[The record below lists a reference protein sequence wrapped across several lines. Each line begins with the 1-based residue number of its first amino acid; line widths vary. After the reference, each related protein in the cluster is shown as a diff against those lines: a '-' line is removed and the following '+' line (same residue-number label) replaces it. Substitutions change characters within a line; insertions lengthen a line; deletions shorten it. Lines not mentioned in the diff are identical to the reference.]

1 MPDDSMK
8 LCRFQLK
15 EYAAQHPNLTP
26 RQAYEASRSGI
37 LESST
42 VHEISGDLWGSR
54 ERTGRHWPVDQV
66 QFLPPSWPSKI
77 ICMARNYMDHAKEM
91 GSDLPKQPVIF
102 CKPVSSIIAPGDPI
116 VLARI
121 SKRVDFEGELAFVI
135 GRRCYHPKASEDIR
149 TYIAGYTCLNDVTA
163 RDLQRLD
170 GQFTRSKGFDTFCP
184 FGPVLET
191 QPPSPDTPI
200 ETYVN
205 GTKKQS
211 AQVSDLIFSI
221 DVIFRWITEAMTLE
235 PGDVV
240 ATGTPAGVGPLSA
253 ADVVEIRIGG
263 IGSLSNP
270 VVAPRD

>member
-1 MPDDSMK
+1 MPGEPMK

-15 EYAAQHPNLTP
+15 EYSAQHPNLTP
-26 RQAYEASRSGI
+26 RQAFDASRAGI
-37 LESST
+37 IESAV

-54 ERTGRHWPVDQV
+54 ERTGRKWPVDQV
-66 QFLPPSWPSKI
+66 QFLTPSWPSKV
-77 ICMARNYMDHAKEM
+77 ICMARNYVDHATEM
-91 GSDLPKQPVIF
+91 GSEPPKQPVIF
-102 CKPVSSIIAPGDPI
+102 CKPPSSIIAPGDPI

-121 SKRVDFEGELAFVI
+121 SKRVDYEGELAFVI

-170 GQFTRSKGFDTFCP
+170 GQFARGKGFDTFCP
-184 FGPVLET
+184 FGPLLET
-191 QPPSPDTPI
+191 EPPSPDTPL

-205 GTKKQS
+205 GTRKQS
-211 AQVSDLIFSI
+211 AHLSDLVFSI
-221 DVIFRWITEAMTLE
+221 DVIFRWIAEVMTLE

-240 ATGTPAGVGPLSA
+240 ATGTPAGVGPLA
-253 ADVVEIRIGG
+253 AGDKVEVRIGG

>member
-1 MPDDSMK
+1 MK

-15 EYAAQHPNLTP
+15 DYAAQHPNLTP
-26 RQAYEASRSGI
+26 REAFQASRSGI
-37 LESST
+37 LEGDA
-42 VHEISGDLWGSR
+42 VHEISGELWGSR
-54 ERTGRHWPVDQV
+54 ERTGRKWPANRLR
-66 QFLPPSWPSKI
+66 FLTPSWPSKI
-77 ICMARNYMDHAKEM
+77 ICMARNYVDHAIEM
-91 GSDLPKQPVIF
+91 SSEPPKQPVIF
-102 CKPVSSIIAPGDPI
+102 EKPVSSIIAPGDSI

-135 GRRCYHPKASEDIR
+135 GRRCYHPKASDDIR

-191 QPPSPDTPI
+191 EPPTPDTPL
-200 ETYVN
+200 ETFVN
-205 GTKKQS
+205 GVQKQS
-211 AQVSDLIFSI
+211 AHVSDLVFSI
-221 DVIFRWITEAMTLE
+221 DVIFRWIAEAMTLE

-240 ATGTPAGVGPLSA
+240 ATGTPAGVGPLA
-253 ADVVEIRIGG
+253 GGDVVEVRIGG

-270 VVAPRD
+270 IVAPRD